1 MSPRKTLATAGRVLR
16 QLRHDPRTLALVFLV
31 PIMLLTILKYVFQ
44 SHPQVFQSAGPMML
58 GIFPLVMMFVVSSVA
73 MLRERSAGTLERL
86 MVSPLNKLDL
96 VLGYA
101 IAFSVVAFIQASL
114 SSFVMLKLL
123 GVHVIGGTAELLC
136 GAVLAAL
143 LGMAIG
149 LFASA
154 FARSEFQAVQYMPA
168 MILPQFLTCGL
179 FVPREQMAKLLQWFA
194 DIMPLTYSVDAMKYV
209 TTHSGAG
216 HHLLH
221 DWIIVAA
228 FAVGALILGS
238 ITIRRQERT

>member
-1 MSPRKTLATAGRVLR
+1 MSPRKTFATSGRVLR

-44 SHPQVFQSAGPMML
+44 NETRIFQSTAPMML

-73 MLRERSAGTLERL
+73 MLRERSAGTLDRL

-96 VLGYA
+96 VAGYA
-101 IAFSVVAFIQASL
+101 IAFSVIALIQASL

-123 GVHVIGGTAELLC
+123 GVHIVGGTIELLA

-168 MILPQFLTCGL
+168 IILPQFLTCGL
-179 FVPREQMAKLLQWFA
+179 FIPREQMAKLLQWFA
-194 DIMPLTYSVDAMKYV
+194 DVAPLTYSVDAMKYV
-209 TTHSGAG
+209 TTISGTGHQLVRDWVVVAG
-216 HHLLH
+216 
-221 DWIIVAA
+221 
-228 FAVGALILGS
+228 FAIGALVLGS
-238 ITIRRQERT
+238 ITIRRQER